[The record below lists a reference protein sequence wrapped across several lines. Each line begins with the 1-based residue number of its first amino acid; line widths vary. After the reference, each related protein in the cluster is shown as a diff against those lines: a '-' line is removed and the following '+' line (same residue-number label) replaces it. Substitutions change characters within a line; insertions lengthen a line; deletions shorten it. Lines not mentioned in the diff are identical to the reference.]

1 MNTPIDITGITLT
14 TERLLL
20 RPWRE
25 SDLADFHEYARV
37 DGVGQM
43 AGWAPHRDLEE
54 SRQILSRF
62 IAGKRTFALEYQGKV
77 IGSLGIEQYDERLY
91 PEFDRLQVREIGYV
105 LSKDYWG
112 QGLMP
117 EAVRAVISYLFNTV
131 RLDRIIAGHFDWNF
145 RSRRVIEKCGFRY
158 CKTVPFHTNLGTTET
173 ALDYILY
180 PPDSAPKHRGTQSLE
195 TSRLLLRRITAEDAQ
210 PMFDNW
216 ASDSGVTKFL
226 SWPAHAGVE
235 VTKAVIDSWLPC
247 YKQADYYQWV
257 IVLKEN
263 GTEPIGMISVVNL
276 SDHIQ
281 KAEIGYCLGKQ
292 WWHKGIMSEA
302 LNAVIDFLFT
312 QVGMNRIEAKHDP
325 NNPHSGG
332 VMQKCGMRYE
342 GTTRA
347 SFRNNQGICDSAHY
361 AILRSDWLQRE

>member
-14 TERLLL
+14 TERLTL
-20 RPWRE
+20 RPFRE
-25 SDLADFHEYARV
+25 SDLNDFHAYARV

-43 AGWAPHRDLEE
+43 AGWAPHRNLEE

-62 IAGKRTFALEYQGKV
+62 IAEKRTFALEYKGNV
-77 IGSLGIEQYDERLY
+77 IGSLGIEHYDESLY

-117 EAVRAVISYLFNTV
+117 EAVQAVIAYLFDTV
-131 RLDRIIAGHFDWNF
+131 GLDLILVGHFDQNS

-158 CKTVPFHTNLGTTET
+158 YKTVPFETRLGTTET
-173 ALDYILY
+173 ALDYFLHS
-180 PPDSAPKHRGTQSLE
+180 PHPVLTHKGTHTLE
-195 TSRLLLRRITAEDAQ
+195 SPRLLLRRITAEDAQ

-216 ASDSGVTKFL
+216 ASHSDVTKFL
-226 SWPAHAGVE
+226 SWPAHTSVE
-235 VTKAVIDSWLPC
+235 VTKAVINSWLPC
-247 YKQADYYQWV
+247 YEQADYYQWV
-257 IVLKEN
+257 IVLKAN
-263 GTEPIGMISVVNL
+263 GTAPIGMISVVNL

-302 LNAVIDFLFT
+302 LNTVIDFLFT

-342 GTTRA
+342 GTSRA

-361 AILRSDWLQRE
+361 AILRSDWLQGE